1 MTKEFFMAAHEE
13 LIAEYLERHPNASE
27 TEAYDKTADL
37 AYNRMRDRL
46 ADLADRLRVFKKEG
60 TT

>member
-1 MTKEFFMAAHEE
+1 MSKEFFVTAHEE

-27 TEAYDKTADL
+27 GEAYEKTADL

-46 ADLADRLRVFKKEG
+46 AGLADRLRVFKKEG
-60 TT
+60 MT